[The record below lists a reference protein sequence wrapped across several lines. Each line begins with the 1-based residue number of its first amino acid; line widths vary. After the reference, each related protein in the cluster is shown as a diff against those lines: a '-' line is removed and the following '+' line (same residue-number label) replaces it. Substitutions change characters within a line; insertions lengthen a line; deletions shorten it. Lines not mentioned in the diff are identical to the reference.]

1 MTKLGT
7 RNPQRK
13 GTEMSTAQRLQAKD
27 LMQHDVCY
35 VDASMTLVELA
46 TFLDDNKIH
55 GAPVISTSGELVG
68 VVSRTDLARA
78 FTEGVREEPH
88 LNWFRTL
95 DDSGDFHGS
104 STDLDPNEIPGSDR
118 AVSEVMSAEVVSV
131 SQAASAGEVAS
142 MMLEQGV
149 HRVLVIG
156 EEERVV
162 GILSATDL
170 LKAIPNYEAS
180 VS

>member
-1 MTKLGT
+1 
-7 RNPQRK
+7 
-13 GTEMSTAQRLQAKD
+13 MSNDQRLKAEE

-46 TFLDDNKIH
+46 NYLDENKIH

-78 FTEGVREEPH
+78 FSEGVREEPH
-88 LNWFRTL
+88 LSWFRTL
-95 DDSGDFHGS
+95 DDSGDMHGS
-104 STDLDPNEIPGSDR
+104 HTDLDPNEIPGADR

-131 SQAASAGEVAS
+131 ATDASAGEVATL
-142 MMLEQGV
+142 MLSQGV
-149 HRVLVIG
+149 HRVLVTN
-156 EEERVV
+156 ESERVV

-170 LKAIPNYEAS
+170 LKALPSYEGS
-180 VS
+180 TTVSQ